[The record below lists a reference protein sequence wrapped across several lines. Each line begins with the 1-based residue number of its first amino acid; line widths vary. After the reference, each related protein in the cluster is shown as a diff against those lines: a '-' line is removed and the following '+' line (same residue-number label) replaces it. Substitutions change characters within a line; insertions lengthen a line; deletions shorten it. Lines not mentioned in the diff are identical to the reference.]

1 MTSAIVRFITYI
13 LLSIAETGILYWLC
27 SRFLHRKE
35 YSVKLFYIAFIIYFL
50 FQLVTYWK
58 NSPLFSMFLFYC
70 LFTILLCIFCYKDSM
85 RIRVLVAYLYVQL
98 NYACKLLSALL
109 VHLLL
114 GELFPSQPDKL
125 VQSPAA
131 QLTACLLF
139 YFFTLFFILCRNIR
153 KLSKNSLYGGISFL
167 IPLLLLFLTIHS
179 FSARTDM
186 PLYYLEISGILLGS
200 STLLF
205 YLIDGYMVIDEESQ
219 KNILAEK
226 IMQMQI
232 SYYQKVE
239 DSQKELVSIRH
250 DLKKHLQAIVS
261 LLQDQQYEEAVN
273 YIETVYESANR
284 MKTPLSG
291 GNNMVNILIN
301 NAQQRATELNIPFKA
316 NIMVPSK
323 LPIDNTDLCIILGNL
338 LDNAL
343 EGNIRITDKNMDRF
357 IQTDIRIQ
365 KAFLFIRITN
375 AFDGTYK
382 INGKHYASVKTD
394 AKFHGIGLSNVT
406 AVLEKYHGDMKIT
419 QKDQTFIVT
428 IMIPLENISSN
439 LNY

>member
-1 MTSAIVRFITYI
+1 MTSAFVRFITNI

-35 YSVKLFYIAFIIYFL
+35 YSAKLFYLAFIFYFL

-58 NSPLFSMFLFYC
+58 SSPLFSMFLFYC
-70 LFTILLCIFCYKDSM
+70 FFTILLCIFCYKDSM

-114 GELFPSQPDKL
+114 GEILPSQPGKL

-167 IPLLLLFLTIHS
+167 IPLLLLFLAIHS
-179 FSARTDM
+179 FSVRLNM

-219 KNILAEK
+219 KNILAGR
-226 IMQMQI
+226 IMQMQV

-239 DSQKELVSIRH
+239 DSQKEIVSMRH
-250 DLKKHLQAIVS
+250 DIKKHLQSIVS
-261 LLQDQQYEEAVN
+261 LLQNQQYDEAVN

-284 MKTPLSG
+284 MKTPISG

-301 NAQQRATELNIPFKA
+301 NAQQRASDENIPFKV

-343 EGNIRITDKNMDRF
+343 EGNMRITDRNIERF

-365 KAFLFIRITN
+365 KAFLFIRISN
-375 AFDGTYK
+375 AFDGKYK
-382 INGKHYASVKTD
+382 INEKHYVSIKTD
-394 AKFHGIGLSNVT
+394 TKYHGIGLSKVN
-406 AVLEKYHGDMKIT
+406 AVLEKYQGDMKIS
-419 QKDQTFIVT
+419 QKEQTFTVT
-428 IMIPLENISSN
+428 IIIPLNNLSSDN
-439 LNY
+439 N

>member
-1 MTSAIVRFITYI
+1 
-13 LLSIAETGILYWLC
+13 
-27 SRFLHRKE
+27 
-35 YSVKLFYIAFIIYFL
+35 
-50 FQLVTYWK
+50 
-58 NSPLFSMFLFYC
+58 
-70 LFTILLCIFCYKDSM
+70 M

-114 GELFPSQPDKL
+114 GELLPSQPDKL

>member
-1 MTSAIVRFITYI
+1 
-13 LLSIAETGILYWLC
+13 
-27 SRFLHRKE
+27 
-35 YSVKLFYIAFIIYFL
+35 
-50 FQLVTYWK
+50 
-58 NSPLFSMFLFYC
+58 
-70 LFTILLCIFCYKDSM
+70 
-85 RIRVLVAYLYVQL
+85 
-98 NYACKLLSALL
+98 
-109 VHLLL
+109 
-114 GELFPSQPDKL
+114 
-125 VQSPAA
+125 
-131 QLTACLLF
+131 
-139 YFFTLFFILCRNIR
+139 
-153 KLSKNSLYGGISFL
+153 
-167 IPLLLLFLTIHS
+167 
-179 FSARTDM
+179 
-186 PLYYLEISGILLGS
+186 
-200 STLLF
+200 
-205 YLIDGYMVIDEESQ
+205 
-219 KNILAEK
+219 
-226 IMQMQI
+226 
-232 SYYQKVE
+232 
-239 DSQKELVSIRH
+239 
-250 DLKKHLQAIVS
+250 
-261 LLQDQQYEEAVN
+261 
-273 YIETVYESANR
+273 
-284 MKTPLSG
+284 
-291 GNNMVNILIN
+291 MVNILIN

-394 AKFHGIGLSNVT
+394 AKYHGIGLSNVT